1 MNRTVA
7 ISELKAHCLRL
18 VDEVAR
24 GRSVLVV
31 TRRGKPI
38 ARVVPLEDAPLDDVL
53 TRLRGTV
60 TGGDRVEDFDTGLLD
75 PGLRLRIRARR
86 HTGQKAEVR

>member
-1 MNRTVA
+1 MTKTVA

-24 GRSVLVV
+24 RRREIVI

-38 ARVVPLEDAPLDDVL
+38 ARVVPLESLPDDETL
-53 TRLRGTV
+53 MRLRGTV
-60 TGGDRVEDFDTGLLD
+60 IGGDRVEDFDTGVVWE
-75 PGLRLRIRARR
+75 ARR
-86 HTGQKAEVR
+86 R

>member
-1 MNRTVA
+1 MVRTIA

-24 GRSVLVV
+24 RRSELVI
-31 TRRGKPI
+31 TKRGKPI
-38 ARVVPLEDAPLDDVL
+38 ARVVPLDDTPADDAL

-60 TGGDRVEDFDTGLLD
+60 IGGDRVEDFDTGVVWE
-75 PGLRLRIRARR
+75 AQRR
-86 HTGQKAEVR
+86 

>member
-1 MNRTVA
+1 MARTVA

-24 GRSVLVV
+24 QRRELVI

-38 ARVVPLEDAPLDDVL
+38 ARVVPLSGPIEGEGLA
-53 TRLRGTV
+53 RLRGTLI
-60 TGGDRVEDFDTGLLD
+60 GGDKLADFETGVRWD
-75 PGLRLRIRARR
+75 AMRR
-86 HTGQKAEVR
+86 

>member
-1 MNRTVA
+1 MAKTVA

-24 GRSVLVV
+24 QRKELVV
-31 TRRGKPI
+31 TKRGKPI
-38 ARVVPLEDAPLDDVL
+38 ARVVPLEDAPADDPV

-60 TGGDRVEDFDTGLLD
+60 IGGDHVKDFDTGVVWE
-75 PGLRLRIRARR
+75 ARR
-86 HTGQKAEVR
+86 R